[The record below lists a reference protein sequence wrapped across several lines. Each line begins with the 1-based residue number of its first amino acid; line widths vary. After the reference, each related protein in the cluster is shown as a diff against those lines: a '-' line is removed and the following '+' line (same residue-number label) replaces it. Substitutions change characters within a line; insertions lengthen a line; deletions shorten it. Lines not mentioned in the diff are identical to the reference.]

1 MHRGV
6 IIPGEEIGTTEE
18 YIAGS
23 GTFERDGKIV
33 ASVLGYLKIDE
44 KERKVEVE
52 PINPPSIIRKHS
64 IVYCVVEDLKQVVA
78 IVNVISVDSKIRQIA
93 GTTQGAIHISK
104 ISQKYVE
111 DISTMLRI
119 GDILRA
125 GVLQSEPMIQLY
137 INEPHLGVIK
147 AYCIRCRRPLIRKPN
162 LRENTLYCENCDRFE
177 TRKIADDYGN
187 VVPEWKK

>member
-1 MHRGV
+1 MYKGV

-18 YIAGS
+18 YIAGN
-23 GTFERDGKIV
+23 GTFEKDGKIV
-33 ASVLGYLKIDE
+33 ACVLGFLKIDE
-44 KERKVEVE
+44 NERRVEVV
-52 PINPPSIIRKHS
+52 PINPPSTIKKNS
-64 IVYCVVEDLKQVVA
+64 TVYCVVEDLKQAMA
-78 IVNVISVDSKIRQIA
+78 IVEVISVDSKIREIA

-111 DISTMLRI
+111 NITSVLRI

-125 GVLQSEPMIQLY
+125 GVLQSAPTIQLY

-147 AYCIRCRRPLIRKPN
+147 AYCIRCRRPLVRKPN
-162 LRENTLYCENCDRFE
+162 LRENTLYCENCDRVE

-187 VVPEWKK
+187 VVPDWKK

>member
-1 MHRGV
+1 MSKDV

-18 YIAGS
+18 YIPGN
-23 GTFERDGKIV
+23 GTFERDGKIL
-33 ASVLGYLKIDE
+33 ARILGFLNIDE
-44 KERKVEVE
+44 KEKRVEVV
-52 PINPPSIIRKHS
+52 PINPPSIIRKNS
-64 IVYCVVEDLKQVVA
+64 TVYCVVEDLKEALA

-104 ISQKYVE
+104 ISPMYVE
-111 DISTMLRI
+111 DLRTMLRI

-125 GVLQSEPMIQLY
+125 GVLQSEPTIQLY

-147 AYCIRCRRPLIRKPN
+147 AYCVRCRRPLVRKPN